1 VNDLSCKQH
10 VPRRV
15 PVFPRWVVF
24 SPYKFVIVSLNIYEP
39 LGEDIRM
46 ARVLVVDDDEGIRG
60 IVSRMLS
67 RQHVVDTAEN
77 GAIALDMLAES
88 TFDLVI
94 SDVQMPVMD
103 GEALL
108 LHMHTRGEQTPV
120 LLMSGHLIDSDQV
133 CLLAADFLAK
143 PFMMGELV
151 EKVEVLLSK
160 HLVA

>member
-1 VNDLSCKQH
+1 
-10 VPRRV
+10 
-15 PVFPRWVVF
+15 
-24 SPYKFVIVSLNIYEP
+24 
-39 LGEDIRM
+39 M

-67 RQHVVDTAEN
+67 RQHRVDTAEN
-77 GAIALDMLAES
+77 GAIAVNMLAES
-88 TFDLVI
+88 TYDLVV

-108 LHMHTRGEQTPV
+108 LHMHTQGEQTPV
-120 LLMSGHLIDSDQV
+120 LLMSGHLLDGDQV

-151 EKVEVLLSK
+151 EKVEALLSK
-160 HLVA
+160 RLVA